1 MNSMYFSHELWAT
14 VLKKFLTIPK
24 KQLTIPTNV
33 LIILNKLLTKIYLI
47 CFKRFIWYFQR
58 NIWQPGQEQQS
69 QRSNPQLLIHRDPSQ
84 SSPSARL
91 PPGTK
96 YFSSCAKYLRQLY
109 SVCSS
114 SLCLDMVLL
123 PNMYLIDKGKIPFH
137 YYLFWRKNSQNT
149 LMMIIAITII
159 IGLTVHTLQIIIII
173 VITIRLNKQTLQI
186 T

>member
-1 MNSMYFSHELWAT
+1 MSHSSKEILDNSKETVDNSNECFDNSEQIIDKDIFDMFQKIYLIFS
-14 VLKKFLTIPK
+14 KKYLTTWSRATIPK
-24 KQLTIPTNV
+24 KQSSA
-33 LIILNKLLTKIYLI
+33 
-47 CFKRFIWYFQR
+47 F
-58 NIWQPGQEQQS
+58 
-69 QRSNPQLLIHRDPSQ
+69 DPSGPQ
-84 SSPSARL
+84 SKLTFRSAPAWNKIFL
-91 PPGTK
+91 LMW
-96 YFSSCAKYLRQLY
+96 KYLRQLY

-123 PNMYLIDKGKIPFH
+123 PNMYLIAKRKIPFH

-149 LMMIIAITII
+149 LMMIIAIIII